1 MLKFC
6 ENIREDEHDSFVK
19 NHPLCSLLQSSSWAK
34 IKDNWDH
41 RIVGVYDEHELIGS
55 SLVLIKR
62 LPLSFTMMYI
72 PRGPIMDYKNK
83 ELVSFYLKSLKKWA
97 KKYNCLFIKFD
108 PGICVKEY
116 LVKNKQKAE
125 FKEDTFEIIKNIENA
140 SGIHLGFTEDM
151 MDTIQPRYQMGI
163 HKCDDF
169 EKYIGKDARKSKNAA
184 IRKHVNV
191 DRYGI
196 DKVDEFSNIMHLTE
210 IRKGVAL
217 RNKEYFRKL
226 MDVYKDDAYLFLCS
240 VDPNIRYTEV
250 TNRIKELEF
259 ELQNTELSKNQIDRL
274 HVELKNMKEE
284 LPSLDEVIEKY
295 NEETFIAGSLMIGY
309 GSTVEM
315 LYAGMNEDFRSFKPQ
330 FLSHFIR
337 FQYVFDLGY
346 EYACMGGVEGNL
358 KDGLTGYKSKFN
370 ALVCEFIGEF
380 DLPVNNILYRL
391 SRLAYILR
399 KKKKI

>member
-97 KKYNCLFIKFD
+97 KKHNCLFIKFD

-250 TNRIKELEF
+250 TNRIKELEL

>member
-1 MLKFC
+1 MYTFI
-6 ENIREDEHDSFVK
+6 ENIENEKHDEFVK

-41 RIVGVYDEHELIGS
+41 RIVGVYENDELVAS

-72 PRGPIMDYKNK
+72 PRGPILDYQNK
-83 ELVSFYLKSLKKWA
+83 ELVKFYFKSIRKWA
-97 KKYNCLFIKFD
+97 KKFNCLFIKFD

-116 LVKNKQKAE
+116 LVKNKDKVE
-125 FKEDTFEIIKNIENA
+125 YNEGTFEIIKNIESAN
-140 SGIHLGFTEDM
+140 GIHLGFTQDM

-163 HKCDDF
+163 HKCEDF

-184 IRKHVNV
+184 IRKHVKV
-191 DRYGI
+191 ERYGI
-196 DKVDEFSNIMHLTE
+196 DKVDEFSKIMHLTE
-210 IRKGVAL
+210 LRKGVAL
-217 RNKEYFRKL
+217 RNQEYFRKL
-226 MDVYKDDAYLFLCS
+226 MEVYQDDAYLFLCS
-240 VDPNIRYTEV
+240 VDPTIRYNEV
-250 TNRIKELEF
+250 KERLEELEKELTND
-259 ELQNTELSKNQIDRL
+259 QLSKNQIDRL
-274 HVELKNMKEE
+274 QVELKNMKEE
-284 LPSLDEVIEKY
+284 LPSLEEVKEKY
-295 NEETFIAGSLMIGY
+295 NSETFIAGSLMIGF

-315 LYAGMNEDFRSFKPQ
+315 LYAGMNEDFRSFKAQ

-337 FQYVFDLGY
+337 FQYVFNLGY

-380 DLPVNNILYRL
+380 DLPVNTILYKL
-391 SRLAYILR
+391 SRLAYTLR
-399 KKKKI
+399 KRKKL